1 MSYAQALLSSLFV
14 QKPFKLSG
22 LPGLWVLSTD
32 TAVGSTC
39 IVFSSCTVPTVY
51 MASGLSYWYSGSSRD
66 WTAVNWALC
75 TGPEPPLPN
84 FPWGTDV
91 PTFTELV
98 QYLHDNRFSGPCE
111 GSGGGG
117 SMTTLYSGNGELA
130 GNRIVDFKDKLLVFY
145 PSLNGS
151 AFAISRDGGTFPPT
165 SLNQLAFRFDPDD
178 FLGTGK
184 PGMVFGYQ
192 NIPGGSGGD
201 SAAIQISQVTGQ
213 KGVMTTCIDEA
224 NGKFM
229 TQMINDDHIQWQA
242 TGAGGSTQFTIE
254 GGNIYADGIPLT
266 ATPDVLFY
274 DTGSKG
280 LSYGPIPT
288 PVINNALFVVR
299 TDIFGM
305 TVPNLSANVQ
315 IPTSGTVFHVDVAR
329 GDYNNAG
336 LELDLTLGTYSPS
349 QTFVAEVT
357 ASFWYTTTTTSAF
370 GVIDFYNVTDNQ
382 VIGTYHFN
390 INTAGGE
397 SNTFVLRTRL
407 NAAKIYVW
415 RITNGVG
422 AGTVKLQDGIFSINK
437 V

>member
-32 TAVGSTC
+32 TAVGSTAIC
-39 IVFSSCTVPTVY
+39 FSSCSVPTVY

-75 TGPEPPLPN
+75 SGPEPPLPN
-84 FPWGTDV
+84 FPWGSDV

-98 QYLHDNRFSGPCE
+98 EYLHDNRFSGPCE
-111 GSGGGG
+111 GGGGG
-117 SMTTLYSGNGELA
+117 GTMTTLYSGNGELA
-130 GNRIVDFKDKLLVFY
+130 GNRVVDFKDKLLVFY

-201 SAAIQISQVTGQ
+201 SAGIQISQVTGQ
-213 KGVMTTCIDEA
+213 KGVMTTSIDEGH
-224 NGKFM
+224 GKFV
-229 TQMINDDHIQWQA
+229 TQMINDDKFEVNAI
-242 TGAGGSTQFTIE
+242 GVGGTSLIRVE
-254 GGNIYADGIPLT
+254 GGNVYIDGIPNTTTTDLLYW
-266 ATPDVLFY
+266 DK
-274 DTGSKG
+274 GSNR
-280 LSYGPIPT
+280 LSYGAIPT
-288 PVINNALFVVR
+288 PVINNALFRVN
-299 TDIFGM
+299 TQPLM
-305 TVPNLSANVQ
+305 TIPNLAVTQ
-315 IPTSGTVFHVDVAR
+315 IPCSGTVFSVPSY
-329 GDYNNAG
+329 GYNNSG

-349 QTFVAEVT
+349 QTFIAEVT
-357 ASFWYTTTTTSAF
+357 ATFLMNSTLNSNFGFMSFF
-370 GVIDFYNVTDNQ
+370 NVTDNIE
-382 VIGTYHFN
+382 IGGHNWIIRTSEN
-390 INTAGGE
+390 E
-397 SNTFVLRTRL
+397 QQTFICRVRL
-407 NAAKIYVW
+407 EAAKIYCW
-415 RITNGVG
+415 RIATGVG
-422 AGTVKLQDGIFSINK
+422 IGVVQMINGQFSINK